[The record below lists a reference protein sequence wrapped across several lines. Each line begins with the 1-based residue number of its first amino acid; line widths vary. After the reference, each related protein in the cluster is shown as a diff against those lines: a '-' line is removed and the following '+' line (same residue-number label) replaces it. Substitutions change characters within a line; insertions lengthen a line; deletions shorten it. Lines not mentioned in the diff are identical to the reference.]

1 MASSAGATLRRR
13 ASTKP
18 RYPIESVDNALRLLL
33 LLRTSPTITVAEAS
47 RAVDVA
53 PSTAHRLLAMLQHY
67 GFVQRDARTRQ
78 YRVGDVLTEIG
89 LAALRDFDIRD
100 VMRPALEELVRRV
113 GETAHFTLLRGTSV
127 VFLDGVETDKAL
139 RAAARTGETLPAHAS
154 ANGKAQLA
162 VLSDDEVKAVYRS
175 ERLPRVTD
183 RTITT
188 RTALLEQLAEIR
200 TVGYAAQIGESEVGM
215 VSVAAAVCG
224 DEGICRGS
232 IAVAGPDVRFSAGDV
247 PRAGQ
252 IVKEVAK
259 TAATWLGR
267 GLSAPS

>member
-1 MASSAGATLRRR
+1 MASNTRVTSRRR
-13 ASTKP
+13 ASTEP

-33 LLRTSPTITVAEAS
+33 LLRTAPTITVAEAS

-78 YRVGDVLTEIG
+78 YRAGDVLTEIG

-113 GETAHFTLLRGTSV
+113 GETAHFTVLRGTSV

-162 VLSDDEVKAVYRS
+162 LLPDEEVKALYRS

-183 RTITT
+183 RTLAT
-188 RTALLEQLAEIR
+188 RTALLEQLVEIR
-200 TVGYAAQIGESEVGM
+200 TLGYATQIGESEVGM
-215 VSVAAAVCG
+215 VSVAAAVCTQ
-224 DEGICRGS
+224 EGICRGS
-232 IAVAGPDVRFSAGDV
+232 IAVAGPDVRFSADDI
-247 PRAGQ
+247 PKAAQ
-252 IVKEVAK
+252 IVKDVAK
-259 TAATWLGR
+259 TAATWPSR
-267 GLSAPS
+267 GS